1 MQLFNTIR
9 DNFTFSKSDS
19 GSFGPFSA
27 SYSVAM
33 HLEGGSIQLNN
44 DDTVEVKH
52 LQIVWDTLKVQVCF
66 NLPGFCIGG
75 WCIVP
80 DPWNGCLVGVPKICI
95 GGPICVPLDLSG
107 LVSEVNDLK
116 ANLSPVYFVDPART
130 ASESDLDA
138 EFAGHP
144 NKWRIFLDPIF
155 VHVDPIDIP
164 ASIANIIENI
174 VKDAIE
180 NMFPSTSGIT
190 SWTRCWPPSG
200 PILDLVK
207 SLLGIVGAIN
217 DWLTDLLMNTF
228 DLLGIIESGDCGLLR
243 IADANLRVRRSL
255 SDTGCGCGSDS
266 GKDSDSEPGVPC
278 GRAGDDCHGRRGLRR
293 RKEPEYHDNKIENDT
308 RSEPVHADPG
318 LDSGSLTMLGTIVHQ
333 LGEPGE
339 YRGAL
344 HHGADVKAVFYI
356 AADSNSPVAQVTVDL
371 GGLDQAQSGA
381 ASAAAEGTCGCE
393 GGSKDNSGGK
403 RYTVNPR
410 GYVLFHVQS
419 GGGGYYVH
427 LRRVDAAETDKGYD
441 TRTLKNGDAFT
452 GMILRPGT
460 YSIVNTLTK
469 AKTEAVVQYP
479 KIGDKPYVPPAPVRI
494 GVHGQRVRY
503 ERTNRAR
510 RRTGPGLSG
519 SRGFADRN
527 QTGETR

>member
-1 MQLFNTIR
+1 MTTR
-9 DNFTFSKSDS
+9 
-19 GSFGPFSA
+19 
-27 SYSVAM
+27 
-33 HLEGGSIQLNN
+33 
-44 DDTVEVKH
+44 
-52 LQIVWDTLKVQVCF
+52 LK
-66 NLPGFCIGG
+66 
-75 WCIVP
+75 
-80 DPWNGCLVGVPKICI
+80 
-95 GGPICVPLDLSG
+95 
-107 LVSEVNDLK
+107 
-116 ANLSPVYFVDPART
+116 T
-130 ASESDLDA
+130 T
-138 EFAGHP
+138 
-144 NKWRIFLDPIF
+144 LDP
-155 VHVDPIDIP
+155 
-164 ASIANIIENI
+164 
-174 VKDAIE
+174 
-180 NMFPSTSGIT
+180 
-190 SWTRCWPPSG
+190 
-200 PILDLVK
+200 
-207 SLLGIVGAIN
+207 
-217 DWLTDLLMNTF
+217 
-228 DLLGIIESGDCGLLR
+228 
-243 IADANLRVRRSL
+243 NLY
-255 SDTGCGCGSDS
+255 TQ
-266 GKDSDSEPGVPC
+266 
-278 GRAGDDCHGRRGLRR
+278 
-293 RKEPEYHDNKIENDT
+293 I
-308 RSEPVHADPG
+308 G

-494 GVHGQRVRY
+494 ECTAKGFDTKGRIELGVGQGLVFQARVDSRI
-503 ERTNRAR
+503 EIKLEKPDDGPAR
-510 RRTGPGLSG
+510 PDRGRTGYRKL
-519 SRGFADRN
+519 
-527 QTGETR
+527 QTA